1 MASGLRKR
9 KTDHIELCGT
19 EKVAFRQKTTLLDN
33 VQLIHQSLPEASL
46 DELDLDVQLLGKRL
60 RAPIIIAA
68 ITGGTRA
75 GGKINSD
82 LAQIAE
88 KHGYGFGLGS
98 QRPMLQE
105 PSTAASYKVRTRA
118 PTALILGNIGVVQ
131 AREYPSQTLGAMA
144 EQVGAD
150 ALCVHMSP
158 AMELVQPGGDRDF
171 RGCAETFARLVRD
184 LALPVVAKETGSG
197 LGRRS
202 VETLRKAGVTVV
214 DVSGAGGTSWVGVE
228 TLRARD
234 SAARRVGEL
243 LWDWGVPTAVS
254 VINAVAGGMTAI
266 ATGGIRNGLDAAR
279 ALALGATAVGIA
291 RPVLQAYQKGGKKG
305 AEAYLLQVERELSA
319 VMILCGAR
327 TIADLQQ
334 TERVLTG
341 ELREWLSGD
350 DR

>member
-9 KTDHIELCGT
+9 KTDHLDLCGT

-46 DELDLDVQLLGKRL
+46 DELDLGVQLLGKRL
-60 RAPIIIAA
+60 RAPILIAA
-68 ITGGTRA
+68 ITGGTPA

-105 PSTAASYKVRTRA
+105 PSTAASYHVRTRA

-131 AREYPSQTLGAMA
+131 ARQYPSQTLSAMA

-150 ALCVHMSP
+150 GLCVHMSP

-171 RGCAETFARLVRD
+171 RGCVETFARLVRD
-184 LALPVVAKETGSG
+184 LAIPVVAKETGSG
-197 LGRRS
+197 LSRRS
-202 VETLRKAGVTVV
+202 IETLRKAGVTTV

-234 SAARRVGEL
+234 GATRQIGEL

-279 ALALGATAVGIA
+279 ALALGATVVGIA
-291 RPVLQAYQKGGKKG
+291 RPVLQAYQKGGKEG
-305 AEAYLLQVERELSA
+305 AETYLLQVERELSA
-319 VMILCGAR
+319 IMVLCGAR
-327 TIADLQQ
+327 TIAELQR
-334 TERVLTG
+334 TDRILTG
-341 ELREWLSGD
+341 ELREWLAGD
-350 DR
+350 HR

>member
-1 MASGLRKR
+1 MATGLRKR
-9 KTDHIELCGT
+9 KTDHIDLCGS
-19 EKVAFRQKTTLLDN
+19 EKVAFRQKTTLLSH

-46 DELDLDVQLLGKRL
+46 DELDLGIQLLGKRL
-60 RAPIIIAA
+60 RAPIIVAA
-68 ITGGTRA
+68 MTGGTRA
-75 GGKINSD
+75 GGKINSE

-105 PSTAASYKVRTRA
+105 PSTVASYQVRARA
-118 PTALILGNIGVVQ
+118 PTALLLGNIGVVQ
-131 AREYPSQTLGAMA
+131 ARQYPSETLGRMA

-171 RGCAETFARLVRD
+171 RGCVETFGRLVRD
-184 LALPVVAKETGSG
+184 LAIPVVAKETGSG
-197 LGRRS
+197 LSRRS
-202 VETLRKAGVTVV
+202 IDTLRKAGVTTV

-228 TLRARD
+228 TLRAQD
-234 SAARRVGEL
+234 SATRQLGEL

-254 VINAVAGGMTAI
+254 IANAVAGGMTAI

-279 ALALGATAVGIA
+279 ALALGAAAVGIA
-291 RPVLQAYQKGGKKG
+291 RPILQAYQKGGKEG

-327 TIADLQQ
+327 SVADLQQ
-334 TERVLTG
+334 ADRIITG
-341 ELREWLSGD
+341 ELREWL
-350 DR
+350 RTV